1 MTLFQMYRH
10 DTHPVQPLDLSLRAR
25 MVMAS
30 RADFLWHTVVKQECL
45 LHRSSINSTFMLDE
59 CCPSQSRVHVNRHED
74 EAMRD
79 AINVNG
85 IARKIYLEIVSDID
99 TNNAAVKCVIILR
112 CATSLGARAWGSC
125 LKNDNC
131 GNGYSIRGCVL
142 EVG

>member
-1 MTLFQMYRH
+1 MLQRFRH
-10 DTHPVQPLDLSLRAR
+10 GTHPVQPLNLSLRAR

-79 AINVNG
+79 VNVNG
-85 IARKIYLEIVSDID
+85 IAQKIYLEIVSDID
-99 TNNAAVKCVIILR
+99 TNTIWAKR
-112 CATSLGARAWGSC
+112 TSLSECAASGRAA
-125 LKNDNC
+125 LTAVN
-131 GNGYSIRGCVL
+131 VL
-142 EVG
+142 SFAFLRF